1 MRQSYLQKIVA
12 QGLHALGN
20 EREAR
25 ESIHFSYEMVALTPR
40 SVQMLSKIGL
50 IPGAEISEEDL
61 AKPYIEMSGRRG
73 IGIKAEEL
81 LTGLASRAGEQVDA
95 RNPDLPDAERTRIS
109 AEIAVGALRYYMLR
123 FTKNRV
129 VAFDL
134 EDALAFE
141 GETGPYLQYAAVR
154 SRNIFNKLGEREGFD
169 RKRTDEVIDRA
180 RFARLDPADTLEHW
194 QIVREIAR
202 LPEIVEQAVAALELS
217 ILARYVFSVAQ
228 RFSTFYHRHP
238 ILHEADPARRD
249 LRIALNE
256 IYLRFMETSLDLM
269 GVLLPERM

>member
-1 MRQSYLQKIVA
+1 
-12 QGLHALGN
+12 
-20 EREAR
+20 
-25 ESIHFSYEMVALTPR
+25 LTPR
-40 SVQMLSKIGL
+40 SVQMLSRIGL

-109 AEIAVGALRYYMLR
+109 AEIAVGALRY
-123 FTKNRV
+123 TKNRV
-129 VAFDL
+129 VTFDL

-180 RFARLDPADTLEHW
+180 RFATLDTADTLEHW

-238 ILHEADPARRD
+238 ILP
-249 LRIALNE
+249 
-256 IYLRFMETSLDLM
+256 
-269 GVLLPERM
+269 